1 MIAYLEPMLYKQLY
15 SISKI
20 KMGCKSLKKWEDY
33 ITEIKPEYY
42 AKLNEYVAIESY
54 GNTKRTKAF
63 RLKKNGENTNIFT
76 KINEANINQGQQ
88 NIQIN
93 QGNVMR
99 INLHQN
105 NNIINE
111 LEQEN
116 NLDFE

>member
-1 MIAYLEPMLYKQLY
+1 M
-15 SISKI
+15 
-20 KMGCKSLKKWEDY
+20 
-33 ITEIKPEYY
+33 T
-42 AKLNEYVAIESY
+42 IENY
-54 GNTKRTKAF
+54 GNIKRTKAF

-76 KINEANINQGQQ
+76 KINESTINQQ

-99 INLHQN
+99 INLRQN

-111 LEQEN
+111 LEKES